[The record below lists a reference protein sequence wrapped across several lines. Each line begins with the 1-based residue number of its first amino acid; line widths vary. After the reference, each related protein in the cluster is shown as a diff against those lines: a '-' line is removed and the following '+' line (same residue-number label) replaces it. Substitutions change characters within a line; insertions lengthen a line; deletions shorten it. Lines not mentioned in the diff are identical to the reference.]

1 MAFDEKLAERIR
13 AELGHQHGLTEK
25 KMFGGLA
32 FLLNGN
38 MCCGVRGQE
47 MIVRLAPEQTDDA
60 LSKQHTRVFDLSG
73 RPMKG
78 WILVHPEGLKTKAVL
93 AKWVEIRNLKV
104 LITHRRLAYVHY
116 PSRLNDGHPDWHH
129 RP

>member
-13 AELGHQHGLTEK
+13 KQLGKRKGLTEK

-38 MCCGVRGQE
+38 MCCGVQGQE
-47 MIVRLAPEQTDDA
+47 MIVRLPAEQTEQA
-60 LSKQHTRVFDLSG
+60 LKSPHTRIFDLSG

-78 WILVHPEGLKTKAVL
+78 WILVQAKGLTTDEALK
-93 AKWVEIRNLKV
+93 KWVQTGVKYASSLPGK
-104 LITHRRLAYVHY
+104 
-116 PSRLNDGHPDWHH
+116 
-129 RP
+129 